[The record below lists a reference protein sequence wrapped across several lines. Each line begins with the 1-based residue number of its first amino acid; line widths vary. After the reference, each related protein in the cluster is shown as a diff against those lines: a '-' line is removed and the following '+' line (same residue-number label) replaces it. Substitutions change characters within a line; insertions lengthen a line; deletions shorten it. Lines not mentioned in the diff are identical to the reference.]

1 MQAFRKQINESFF
14 NPLLH
19 FIPLLLF
26 ILINSNFG
34 SSVALSVVYF
44 SVVSILVYSYFLY
57 ANIYK
62 YLGVSYLV
70 STIIIAFII
79 FYPEEYIAST
89 FKPVF
94 SELVTVTSFLLLLI
108 LRRKITEFVSSVTP
122 RHVAMTN
129 NLDEHFRIV
138 LLLVL
143 IMSAYIIIYF
153 ISQLFLNISDYFFNF
168 VRNVYWGVLFFVMF
182 YEFIRVTMVRIRL
195 SKEEWWPI
203 VNEQGKLIGSIQREE
218 SITAVEKHIH
228 PIIRV
233 ILINDSKIFL
243 QKKCLNEKCD
253 AGLWD
258 VTLSNHIRMNETVE
272 QCIQRTAYENY
283 NQKDIKPVLLSKFL
297 HATNTVIQFEYLFKI
312 CNLQIV
318 NTNPDLIDSVKWWT
332 FQQIDANIGSGI
344 FTQSF
349 EKEYEILKR
358 SGLLENGKYQC
369 NCHLKEVVYEGIIK
383 KSS

>member
-1 MQAFRKQINESFF
+1 
-14 NPLLH
+14 
-19 FIPLLLF
+19 
-26 ILINSNFG
+26 
-34 SSVALSVVYF
+34 
-44 SVVSILVYSYFLY
+44 
-57 ANIYK
+57 
-62 YLGVSYLV
+62 
-70 STIIIAFII
+70 
-79 FYPEEYIAST
+79 
-89 FKPVF
+89 
-94 SELVTVTSFLLLLI
+94 
-108 LRRKITEFVSSVTP
+108 
-122 RHVAMTN
+122 
-129 NLDEHFRIV
+129 
-138 LLLVL
+138 
-143 IMSAYIIIYF
+143 
-153 ISQLFLNISDYFFNF
+153 
-168 VRNVYWGVLFFVMF
+168 MF

-233 ILINDSKIFL
+233 ILIDDSKIFL

-297 HATNTVIQFEYLFKI
+297 HATNTEKQFEYLFII